1 MSKRTVQSWAPRVCF
16 ALSIALSAAAAP
28 MSPAGA
34 VDPEVSDVATLSPN
48 GPHRFFTSGFRDAA
62 FNIFDAD
69 SGKMEG
75 SIPAGY
81 VPNLA
86 IAPDNS
92 QFYVSETYWHH
103 GAHGQRDDLVSI
115 YDAKTLNLVKEI
127 ALPGRALAGKMQNFD
142 ISADGSKAYVYIMHP
157 ASSVVWVDLKKQ
169 AVGGTI
175 EVPGCALVFPWGNSG
190 FSSLCGDGSLATVT
204 IPDSGPAKVTHT
216 RPFFDA
222 NKDPIYE
229 ASFVDRATGRALFL
243 SYTGLIY
250 PAKLGAEPS
259 IEKPWSIQEAAGYK
273 PAGTGVQEL
282 AWRPGGGQLAAWHK
296 ASGKLFVLMHMGNY
310 WTHKQGGTEI
320 WVLDTNTKK
329 LVSRFPLQPVPTSGL
344 GNDRPPFYASMGVSQ
359 DEKPLLYLLNG
370 EGNDVVMNALT
381 GETIRKV
388 EFAGGDAVQ
397 VPGF

>member
-1 MSKRTVQSWAPRVCF
+1 MSKRTVQNWALGV
-16 ALSIALSAAAAP
+16 SIALLAVTAP
-28 MSPAGA
+28 RMPAGA
-34 VDPEVSDVATLSPN
+34 VDPEISDVATLSPN
-48 GPHRFFTSGFRDAA
+48 GPHRFFTSGFKDAS

-103 GAHGQRDDLVSI
+103 GARGQRDDLLSI
-115 YDAKTLNLVKEI
+115 YDAKTLSLLKEI
-127 ALPGRALAGKMQNFD
+127 ALPGRALAEKTQNMD

-169 AVGGTI
+169 AVGGTVEI
-175 EVPGCALVFPWGNSG
+175 PGCALVFPWGNSG

-204 IPDSGPAKVTHT
+204 IPESGPAKVTHT
-216 RPFFDA
+216 KPFFDA
-222 NKDPIYE
+222 NKDPVYE

-243 SYTGLIY
+243 SYTGLVY
-250 PAKLGAEPS
+250 PA
-259 IEKPWSIQEAAGYK
+259 
-273 PAGTGVQEL
+273 
-282 AWRPGGGQLAAWHK
+282 
-296 ASGKLFVLMHMGNY
+296 KLFVLMHMGNY

-320 WVLDTNTKK
+320 WVLDTKTKK
-329 LVSRFPLQPVPTSGL
+329 LISRFPLQPVPTSGL
-344 GNDRPPFYASMGVSQ
+344 GNDRPPLYASMGVSQ

-370 EGNDVVMNALT
+370 EGNDVVINALT
-381 GETIRKV
+381 GEIIRKV
-388 EFAGGDAVQ
+388 EFAGGDAVT